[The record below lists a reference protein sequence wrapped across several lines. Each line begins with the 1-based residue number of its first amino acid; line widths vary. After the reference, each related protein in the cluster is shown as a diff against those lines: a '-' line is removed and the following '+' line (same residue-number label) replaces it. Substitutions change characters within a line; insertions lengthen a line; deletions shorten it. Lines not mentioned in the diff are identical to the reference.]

1 MKLRGLSNLL
11 GAVLGGKNEA
21 PSSDAAAPSSAVV
34 TARSLEVRLRILFTI
49 ICILYPETRYDVI
62 AWGRLPRDITSILR
76 SIRLGFVCRDKMMM
90 CWYWLVLVMMQNMP
104 SRIAQSMVHCVHC
117 VVTWSMHIH
126 IIILYLTSLQCVSI
140 HYSSYHQALPPV
152 TKIGNNGSWG
162 DFLLELCQGTFRSCH
177 TKCIL

>member
-90 CWYWLVLVMMQNMP
+90 CCYWLGLVMMQSMP
-104 SRIAQSMVHCVHC
+104 SCIVHGPLCPLCCHLEHAY
-117 VVTWSMHIH
+117 SHH
-126 IIILYLTSLQCVSI
+126 NIISNFFAMCFYSLFIISSGTATSN
-140 HYSSYHQALPPV
+140 
-152 TKIGNNGSWG
+152 KN
-162 DFLLELCQGTFRSCH
+162 R
-177 TKCIL
+177 K